1 MRPVAETQWRR
12 DPDFI
17 RITHG
22 SSTIVLHREIAP
34 HAAEIIAR
42 IGALRRDDE
51 AGAGNRQSGFRF
63 SPAPDADLYIRRS
76 RRGGMM
82 RFVLDDL
89 FFGASPRPLAEL
101 DVALRARK
109 RGVPLAEPI
118 GAAIEW
124 AAPLLYRGFFLTRY
138 APGMTLW
145 EFIRTDDDPTVRAH
159 VLGEA
164 NAAIRKMHEC
174 GLFHADLNLHNLFV
188 TTARE
193 SFAVI
198 VLDLDKARLYDTAL
212 SPAMRARNFARLGR
226 SARKLDPDGRY
237 LDAAA
242 LSILGVRE

>member
-1 MRPVAETQWRR
+1 MAETQWRH

-17 RITHG
+17 RIAHG
-22 SSTIVLHREIAP
+22 RQVLVLHREIAP
-34 HAAEIIAR
+34 RAAEIIAR
-42 IGALRRDDE
+42 VGALGRGGE

-63 SPAPDADLYIRRS
+63 SLAPDADLYLRRS

-82 RFVLDDL
+82 RFVLNDL
-89 FFGASPRPLAEL
+89 FVGANPRPLAEL
-101 DVALRARK
+101 DIAVRARK
-109 RGVPLAEPI
+109 RGVPLAEPM
-118 GAAIEW
+118 GAAVQW
-124 AAPLLYRGFFLTRY
+124 TAPMLYRGFFLTRA

-174 GLFHADLNLHNLFV
+174 GLRHADLNLHNLFV
-188 TTARE
+188 TTAGE

-212 SPAMRARNFARLGR
+212 SPAMRASNFARLAR
-226 SARKLDPDGRY
+226 SAHKLDPDGRY
-237 LDAAA
+237 LDASA
-242 LSILGVRE
+242 LSTLGVRE